1 MHGHFSISGRKN
13 KRYLAATTYTLWDQ
27 AEMEYTNSAGEKR
40 RRVNFTFMGQN
51 GADSGLS
58 NDYKDKIRRNLLK
71 LSEVGIDNAI

>member
-1 MHGHFSISGRKN
+1 
-13 KRYLAATTYTLWDQ
+13 
-27 AEMEYTNSAGEKR
+27 MEYTNSAGEKR

-71 LSEVGIDNAI
+71 LSEVGIDNAILS